1 MPHKL
6 EYLFGKNDHSWRV
19 FCSSSITIWFI
30 MAVKYKEGWG
40 RKSSVKNGWEV
51 TEGST
56 LHHFQGL
63 GLKFTELPIS
73 V

>member
-6 EYLFGKNDHSWRV
+6 EYLFGKNGHSWRV
-19 FCSSSITIWFI
+19 FCSSSITIWLI
-30 MAVKYKEGWG
+30 MAVKLEEGWG
-40 RKSSVKNGWEV
+40 RKSSVKNGRAV

-63 GLKFTELPIS
+63 DL
-73 V
+73 

>member
-6 EYLFGKNDHSWRV
+6 VYLFGKNGHSWRV
-19 FCSSSITIWFI
+19 FCSISITIWLI
-30 MAVKYKEGWG
+30 MAVKLKAGRG

-51 TEGST
+51 TTGSA

-63 GLKFTELPIS
+63 GL
-73 V
+73 